1 MLKNISSTIDEKLR
15 ISARPCNIF
24 YALFATISFSCWHRP
39 NTAKAQDLFLKNILR
54 RGYCLPRQKA
64 DIRMTKMTTK
74 TGGLVSRSKSTIV
87 CLITTCEQNTS
98 TISKVGCCLKKNK
111 ILYFQFH
118 AIPVICN
125 DSSLLNILTS

>member
-1 MLKNISSTIDEKLR
+1 MHSLLLLVFLAGTDLTLLKLR
-15 ISARPCNIF
+15 IF
-24 YALFATISFSCWHRP
+24 
-39 NTAKAQDLFLKNILR
+39 FLKISYEE
-54 RGYCLPRQKA
+54 GTACPAKKA